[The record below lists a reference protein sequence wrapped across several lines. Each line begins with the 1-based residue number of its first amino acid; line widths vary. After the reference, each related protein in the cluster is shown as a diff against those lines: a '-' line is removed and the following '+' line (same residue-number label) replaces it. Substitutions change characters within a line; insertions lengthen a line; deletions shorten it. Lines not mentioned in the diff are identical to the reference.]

1 MRSIRLLS
9 PLALLIP
16 LVAASPASAADV
28 SVLNYQFRE
37 NSVQIQPG
45 ESVNWHF
52 LADGHTTTS
61 DRGEWERWNKSRSSG
76 EVYSRT
82 FTQPGRY
89 DYICIPHQFFNPPM
103 RGVIQVGA
111 DTVAKTV
118 GSAKAKVRGGRA
130 RLTLALNE
138 DATVTW
144 AALKGPSKKRKLK
157 RRYRAGKASR
167 TIKRLKPGR
176 YTAAITA
183 VDRFDKKSVKRVRFR
198 IKG

>member
-9 PLALLIP
+9 PLALLLP
-16 LVAASPASAADV
+16 LVVTSPAWAADV
-28 SVLNYQFRE
+28 SVVSFEFRAK
-37 NSVQIQPG
+37 SVQIQAG
-45 ESVNWHF
+45 ETVNWHF

-61 DRGEWERWNKSRSSG
+61 ADGEWERWNESRSSG
-76 EVYSRT
+76 GVYSRT

-89 DYICIPHQFFNPPM
+89 NYICIPHQSFM
-103 RGVIQVGA
+103 RGVIQVGT

-118 GSAKAKVRGGRA
+118 RSAKAKVRGGTV

-157 RRYRAGKASR
+157 RRYRTGKASR
-167 TIKRLKPGR
+167 TIKRLEPGR